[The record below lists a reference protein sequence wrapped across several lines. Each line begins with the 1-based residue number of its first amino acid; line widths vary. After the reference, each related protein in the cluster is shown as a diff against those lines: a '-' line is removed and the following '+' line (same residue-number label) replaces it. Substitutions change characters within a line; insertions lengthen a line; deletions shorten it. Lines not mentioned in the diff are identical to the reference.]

1 MGVPKGGGSLTIVG
15 IIMLEKG
22 SSVDVAMDGRSETMV
37 GMIGEAIARAAVLMR
52 RRVSFMVEISFL
64 SGLE

>member
-1 MGVPKGGGSLTIVG
+1 VGVPKGGGSLTIVG

-22 SSVDVAMDGRSETMV
+22 SSVDVAMNGRSETMV
-37 GMIGEAIARAAVLMR
+37 GTIGVAIARAAVLMR